1 MRRYSLTKY
10 PVEGAMSWSKNSLIL
25 RHIGKKKKQF
35 VPTTSSCVIGLMWG
49 PYHVIWGASFG
60 MPLTSRL
67 AVDLESE
74 ERIAMEEDE
83 VKKQIYVSITEGTAK
98 DHQA

>member
-1 MRRYSLTKY
+1 
-10 PVEGAMSWSKNSLIL
+10 
-25 RHIGKKKKQF
+25 
-35 VPTTSSCVIGLMWG
+35 MWG